1 MKCYI
6 LKIVD
11 EKNKTLKWNIEFVN
25 EILKYKDW
33 AVKIGWWMLEW
44 NG

>member
-1 MKCYI
+1 MYFRHWKGLMKCYI

-25 EILKYKDW
+25 EILKYKD
-33 AVKIGWWMLEW
+33 
-44 NG
+44 